1 MADEISNA
9 EKLLAERNKLD
20 KESNQNRKEFNRDLE
35 KSTAETSD
43 KFKALVNNLKEV
55 QPETAKIVADFKNAG
70 ENTLKGA
77 LISRKLNLAM
87 EAAAELEKKSFEELS
102 MEQQSAIE
110 SMFGGNLE
118 QLKELEGNLS
128 AIKSKIETT
137 EYQIAGMEDGR
148 KINAEERAKIDEEI
162 TEVSKSL
169 EQSAQE
175 QEKINQAKQEL
186 LAMEQI
192 DQRTLKKDAK
202 IAFEQKK
209 MELAGQMESS
219 RLIIEGNKESDE
231 LAKEKVASLTSEKN
245 ALKTRDDELVA
256 MIEEDKSNLESYK
269 EQNKDLLIEET
280 NVREDMTMGLEKAK
294 NDQLSGLTEFS
305 EGLKGITG
313 FDLIGAFDDG
323 VKMFNNVKKVGEGIF
338 AASKSMINGLKGMPA
353 ALKGLK
359 VSVGGFIKGGVSA
372 IRGAFTTIGTSLAAA
387 GTALMTTLTAFA
399 AGAAAFIGGL
409 AATAGGML
417 LAAAPYILAGLAIVG
432 LVMAGMKLYEESE
445 GFKAAVD
452 TVIGYFID
460 IKDSIF
466 KIFGGFY
473 DFFKGLFTGDFDLM
487 FSGIK
492 DVFGGLWDLIKAPFK
507 AIGDF
512 FKNVFGIDIMAK
524 LKQMAKAILP
534 GVVYRALFDDDV
546 PEMNEQAKEK
556 GLGAAEESGL
566 YEKKG
571 IGRASVVNPDMI
583 VTAPNN
589 QLNAILADNDINDET
604 KELIQKELEARKG
617 IIASYNEAK
626 TALDSGQSTLA
637 DGSDASLVMELAE
650 GEMTKRRTGSQIE
663 QATLDAQPNTGTPTG
678 AGGETVVQQNNN
690 NSSTNIMN
698 STDTARDEN
707 DRYYAAL
714 GVA

>member
-269 EQNKDLLIEET
+269 EQNNDLLIEET
-280 NVREDMTMGLEKAK
+280 NVREDMAMGLEQAK

-313 FDLIGAFDDG
+313 FDLIGQLDDA
-323 VKMFNNVKKVGEGIF
+323 VKMFNNAQKVFSGVAQGFTKGVEFMKGFSIKGMTEKFNNVMGTVQKGFNF
-338 AASKSMINGLKGMPA
+338 AKTGLKNMA
-353 ALKGLK
+353 KRFMTTM
-359 VSVGGFIKGGVSA
+359 STF
-372 IRGAFTTIGTSLAAA
+372 FTSMVTFLTPIMIAA
-387 GTALMTTLTAFA
+387 GGLLM
-399 AGAAAFIGGL
+399 
-409 AATAGGML
+409 
-417 LAAAPYILAGLAIVG
+417 AAAPWILLGLAVVGIV
-432 LVMAGMKLYEESE
+432 LAGMKLYEESE
-445 GFKAAVD
+445 GFKAAID
-452 TVIGYFID
+452 TVIGYFMD

-466 KIFGGFY
+466 RIFGGFF

-487 FSGIK
+487 FSGLK
-492 DVFGGLWDLIKAPFK
+492 EALGGIWDLIKAPFK

-512 FKNVFGIDIMAK
+512 FKNVFGIDLMAK

-546 PEMNEQAKEK
+546 PEMNEKLKEK

-604 KELIQKELEARKG
+604 KELIQKELEARKS
-617 IIASYNEAK
+617 IITSYNEAK
-626 TALDSGQSTLA
+626 TALDAGQTTLD

>member
-269 EQNKDLLIEET
+269 EQNNDLLIEET
-280 NVREDMTMGLEKAK
+280 NVREDMAMGLEKAK

-313 FDLIGAFDDG
+313 FDLIGQLDDA
-323 VKMFNNVKKVGEGIF
+323 VKMFNNAQKVFSGVAQGFTKGVEFMKGFSIEGMTEKFNNVMGTVQKGFNF
-338 AASKSMINGLKGMPA
+338 AKTGLKNMA
-353 ALKGLK
+353 KRFMTTM
-359 VSVGGFIKGGVSA
+359 STF
-372 IRGAFTTIGTSLAAA
+372 FTSMVTFLTPIMIAA
-387 GTALMTTLTAFA
+387 GGLLM
-399 AGAAAFIGGL
+399 
-409 AATAGGML
+409 
-417 LAAAPYILAGLAIVG
+417 AAAPWILLGLAVVGIV
-432 LVMAGMKLYEESE
+432 LAGMKLYEESE
-445 GFKAAVD
+445 GFKAAID
-452 TVIGYFID
+452 TVIGYFMD

-466 KIFGGFY
+466 RIFGGFF

-487 FSGIK
+487 FSGLK
-492 DVFGGLWDLIKAPFK
+492 EALGGIWDLIKAPFK

-512 FKNVFGIDIMAK
+512 FKNVFGIDLMAK

-604 KELIQKELEARKG
+604 KELIQKELEARKS
-617 IIASYNEAK
+617 IITSYNEAK
-626 TALDSGQSTLA
+626 TALDAGQTTLD

>member
-148 KINAEERAKIDEEI
+148 KINAEKRAKIDEEI

-256 MIEEDKSNLESYK
+256 MIKEDKSSLESYK

-280 NVREDMTMGLEKAK
+280 NVREDMAMGLEKAK
-294 NDQLSGLTEFS
+294 NDQLSSLTEFS

-313 FDLIGAFDDG
+313 FDLIGQLDDA
-323 VKMFNNVKKVGEGIF
+323 VKMFNNAQKVLSGVVQGFTKGVEFMKGLSIEDMTEKFNNVMGTVQKGFNF
-338 AASKSMINGLKGMPA
+338 AKTGLKNMA
-353 ALKGLK
+353 KRFMTTM
-359 VSVGGFIKGGVSA
+359 STF
-372 IRGAFTTIGTSLAAA
+372 FTSMVTFLTPIMIAA
-387 GTALMTTLTAFA
+387 GGLLM
-399 AGAAAFIGGL
+399 
-409 AATAGGML
+409 
-417 LAAAPYILAGLAIVG
+417 AAAPWILLGLAVVGIV
-432 LVMAGMKLYEESE
+432 LAGMKLYEESE
-445 GFKAAVD
+445 GFKAAID
-452 TVIGYFID
+452 TVIGYFMD

-466 KIFGGFY
+466 RIFGGFF

-487 FSGIK
+487 FSGLK
-492 DVFGGLWDLIKAPFK
+492 ETLGGIWDLIKSPFK

-512 FKNVFGIDIMAK
+512 FKNVFGIDLMAK

-534 GVVYRALFDDDV
+534 GVVYRALFTDDDV
-546 PEMNEQAKEK
+546 PEMSEQAIKK

-583 VTAPNN
+583 VTAPDN
-589 QLNAILADNDINDET
+589 QLNAILADNDISDET
-604 KELIQKELEARKG
+604 KKLIQRELEIRKS
-617 IIASYNEAK
+617 IIAEYKEVTSAIAAGQK
-626 TALDSGQSTLA
+626 TLK
-637 DGSDASLVMELAE
+637 DGSTADDRYVSDLEEEIAMRGGA
-650 GEMTKRRTGSQIE
+650 IE
-663 QATLDAQPNTGTPTG
+663 QATLDARPNTGTPTG

-714 GVA
+714 GVF

>member
-256 MIEEDKSNLESYK
+256 MIEEDKSNLEAYK
-269 EQNKDLLIEET
+269 EQNQDLLIEET
-280 NVREDMTMGLEKAK
+280 NVREEMAMGLEQAK

-313 FDLIGAFDDG
+313 FDLIGQLDDA
-323 VKMFNNVKKVGEGIF
+323 VKMFNNAQKVMSGVAQGFSKGVEYMKGISIEGMTEKFNNVMGTVQKGFNF
-338 AASKSMINGLKGMPA
+338 AKTGLTNMAKRFMTTMSTFFASMVTFLTPIMI
-353 ALKGLK
+353 
-359 VSVGGFIKGGVSA
+359 
-372 IRGAFTTIGTSLAAA
+372 AA
-387 GTALMTTLTAFA
+387 GGLLM
-399 AGAAAFIGGL
+399 
-409 AATAGGML
+409 
-417 LAAAPYILAGLAIVG
+417 AAAPWILLGLAVVGIV
-432 LVMAGMKLYEESE
+432 LAGMKLYEESE
-445 GFKAAVD
+445 GFKAAID
-452 TVIGYFID
+452 TVIGYFMD

-466 KIFGGFY
+466 RIFGGFF

-487 FSGIK
+487 FSGLK
-492 DVFGGLWDLIKAPFK
+492 ETLGGIWDLIKSPFK

-546 PEMNEQAKEK
+546 PEMNEEMKEK
-556 GLGAAEESGL
+556 GLDAAEESGL

-583 VTAPNN
+583 ITAPNN
-589 QLNAILADNDINDET
+589 QLNAILADDDIGDET
-604 KELIQKELEARKG
+604 KELIVQELEARKS

-626 TALDSGQSTLA
+626 TALDSGQTNLA
-637 DGSDASLVMELAE
+637 DGSDAETIMEFAE
-650 GEMTKRRTGSQIE
+650 EDMALRRGAQIDT
-663 QATLDAQPNTGTPTG
+663 ATQEARPDINAAAN
-678 AGGETVVQQNNN
+678 AVASVVQQNNN
-690 NSSTNIMN
+690 NSQSTTNVMN
-698 STDTARDEN
+698 NKDSARDEN
-707 DRYYAAL
+707 DRYYDDVMA
-714 GVA
+714 GV

>member
-1 MADEISNA
+1 MSDF
-9 EKLLAERNKLD
+9 EKRVSDLDKHLNKLS
-20 KESNQNRKEFNRDLE
+20 KQNEEQAKLENDRNRQIEKATRGQSKAFTGLINDLQ
-35 KSTAETSD
+35 K
-43 KFKALVNNLKEV
+43 VR
-55 QPETAKIVADFKNAG
+55 PETAKIVSEFKSAG
-70 ENTLKGA
+70 DDTLKGA
-77 LISRKLNLAM
+77 LLNRKTTLAIEAANIATTEGMDALNEEQARALKSLFGDTQEKLNEVLPQIAELANDIAATEEHIAKSKDSIYAYEQDILQT
-87 EAAAELEKKSFEELS
+87 EADIADLTERKKEHKVKVAEQEKMQAELEALMSQEVHEKNKKTHAMQIGAL
-102 MEQQSAIE
+102 QD
-110 SMFGGNLE
+110 
-118 QLKELEGNLS
+118 
-128 AIKSKIETT
+128 KIENVLT
-137 EYQIAGMEDGR
+137 Q
-148 KINAEERAKIDEEI
+148 NALEEQTISDMSANRE
-162 TEVSKSL
+162 SL
-169 EQSAQE
+169 L
-175 QEKINQAKQEL
+175 AKQKDQ
-186 LAMEQI
+186 LAVENSIVNNQTI
-192 DQRTLKKDAK
+192 DLQEMADKKETL
-202 IAFEQKK
+202 
-209 MELAGQMESS
+209 
-219 RLIIEGNKESDE
+219 
-231 LAKEKVASLTSEKN
+231 LAKEIDI
-245 ALKTRDDELVA
+245 RDE
-256 MIEEDKSNLESYK
+256 MSSN
-269 EQNKDLLIEET
+269 
-280 NVREDMTMGLEKAK
+280 MEKAK
-294 NDQLSGLTEFS
+294 DEQLAGLTSFS
-305 EGLKGITG
+305 DGLKGLTG

-338 AASKSMINGLKGMPA
+338 TASKSMINGLKGMPA

-604 KELIQKELEARKG
+604 KELIQKELEARKS
-617 IIASYNEAK
+617 IITSYNEAK

>member
-269 EQNKDLLIEET
+269 EQNNDLLIEET
-280 NVREDMTMGLEKAK
+280 NVREDMAMGLEQAK

-313 FDLIGAFDDG
+313 FDLIGQLDDA
-323 VKMFNNVKKVGEGIF
+323 VKMFNNAQKVFSGVAQGFTKGVEFMKGFSIEGMTEKFNNVMGTVQKGFNF
-338 AASKSMINGLKGMPA
+338 AKTGLKNMA
-353 ALKGLK
+353 KRFMTTM
-359 VSVGGFIKGGVSA
+359 STF
-372 IRGAFTTIGTSLAAA
+372 FTSMVTFLTPIMIAA
-387 GTALMTTLTAFA
+387 GGLLM
-399 AGAAAFIGGL
+399 
-409 AATAGGML
+409 
-417 LAAAPYILAGLAIVG
+417 AAAPWILLGLAVVGIV
-432 LVMAGMKLYEESE
+432 LAGMKLYEESE
-445 GFKAAVD
+445 GFKAAID
-452 TVIGYFID
+452 TVIGYFMD

-466 KIFGGFY
+466 RIFGGFF

-487 FSGIK
+487 FSGLK
-492 DVFGGLWDLIKAPFK
+492 EALGGIWDLIKAPFK

-512 FKNVFGIDIMAK
+512 FKNVFGIDLMAK

-546 PEMNEQAKEK
+546 PEMNEKLKEK

-589 QLNAILADNDINDET
+589 QLKAILADNDINDET
-604 KELIQKELEARKG
+604 KELIQKELEARKS
-617 IIASYNEAK
+617 IITSYNEAK
-626 TALDSGQSTLA
+626 TALDAGQTTLD

>member
-280 NVREDMTMGLEKAK
+280 NVREDMAMGLEQAK

-313 FDLIGAFDDG
+313 FDLIGQLDDA
-323 VKMFNNVKKVGEGIF
+323 VKMFNNAQKVFSGVAQGFTKGVEFMKGFSIKGMTEKFNNVMGTVQKGFNF
-338 AASKSMINGLKGMPA
+338 AKTGLKNMA
-353 ALKGLK
+353 KRFMTTM
-359 VSVGGFIKGGVSA
+359 STF
-372 IRGAFTTIGTSLAAA
+372 FTSMVTFLTPIMIAA
-387 GTALMTTLTAFA
+387 GGLLM
-399 AGAAAFIGGL
+399 
-409 AATAGGML
+409 
-417 LAAAPYILAGLAIVG
+417 AAAPWILLGLAVVGIV
-432 LVMAGMKLYEESE
+432 LAGMKLYEESE
-445 GFKAAVD
+445 GFKAAID
-452 TVIGYFID
+452 TVIGYFMD

-466 KIFGGFY
+466 RIFGGFF

-487 FSGIK
+487 FSGLK
-492 DVFGGLWDLIKAPFK
+492 ETLGGIWDLIKSPFK

-512 FKNVFGIDIMAK
+512 FKNVFGIDLMAK

-589 QLNAILADNDINDET
+589 QLKAILADNDINDET
-604 KELIQKELEARKG
+604 KELIQKELEARKS
-617 IIASYNEAK
+617 IITSYNEAK